1 MKKFF
6 SNVFTPI
13 KAKVSHARNRA
24 KLMMM
29 GAAIAALT
37 PIGASAQNLA
47 GTGYDAGTSA
57 LEEVASELVKY
68 IPYVVNLC
76 YALAGIFAVVG
87 AISVYIAMNNEEQD
101 VKKRPLEFMGLQGR
115 YITWAAVT
123 AGVGILGF
131 MLVYALVGFLV
142 ALAFAAVS
150 ISSGIGLIMVKQRKG
165 LYSKKNDK
173 GIYVYA
179 YRERL

>member
-76 YALAGIFAVVG
+76 YALAGIVAIVG

-101 VKKRPLEFMGLQGR
+101 VKNILVLQNWLERIRKEVANKVLSIKRISEFLNFP
-115 YITWAAVT
+115 
-123 AGVGILGF
+123 ILAQPT
-131 MLVYALVGFLV
+131 L
-142 ALAFAAVS
+142 
-150 ISSGIGLIMVKQRKG
+150 
-165 LYSKKNDK
+165 KK
-173 GIYVYA
+173 I
-179 YRERL
+179 

>member
-101 VKKRPLEFMGLQGR
+101 VKNILVLQNWLEGIRKEVTDKVLSIKRISEFLNFP
-115 YITWAAVT
+115 
-123 AGVGILGF
+123 ILAQPT
-131 MLVYALVGFLV
+131 L
-142 ALAFAAVS
+142 
-150 ISSGIGLIMVKQRKG
+150 
-165 LYSKKNDK
+165 KK
-173 GIYVYA
+173 I
-179 YRERL
+179 

>member
-37 PIGASAQNLA
+37 PIGASAQTLA

-76 YALAGIFAVVG
+76 YALAGIVAIVG
-87 AISVYIAMNNEEQD
+87 AISVYIAMNNWVVLDYQECTE
-101 VKKRPLEFMGLQGR
+101 M
-115 YITWAAVT
+115 Y
-123 AGVGILGF
+123 
-131 MLVYALVGFLV
+131 
-142 ALAFAAVS
+142 
-150 ISSGIGLIMVKQRKG
+150 
-165 LYSKKNDK
+165 
-173 GIYVYA
+173 
-179 YRERL
+179 

>member
-101 VKKRPLEFMGLQGR
+101 VKNILVLQNWLERIRKEVTDKVLSIKRISEFLNFP
-115 YITWAAVT
+115 
-123 AGVGILGF
+123 ILAQPT
-131 MLVYALVGFLV
+131 L
-142 ALAFAAVS
+142 
-150 ISSGIGLIMVKQRKG
+150 
-165 LYSKKNDK
+165 KK
-173 GIYVYA
+173 I
-179 YRERL
+179 

>member
-87 AISVYIAMNNEEQD
+87 AISVYIAMSAS
-101 VKKRPLEFMGLQGR
+101 VM
-115 YITWAAVT
+115 
-123 AGVGILGF
+123 
-131 MLVYALVGFLV
+131 V
-142 ALAFAAVS
+142 A
-150 ISSGIGLIMVKQRKG
+150 
-165 LYSKKNDK
+165 
-173 GIYVYA
+173 
-179 YRERL
+179 